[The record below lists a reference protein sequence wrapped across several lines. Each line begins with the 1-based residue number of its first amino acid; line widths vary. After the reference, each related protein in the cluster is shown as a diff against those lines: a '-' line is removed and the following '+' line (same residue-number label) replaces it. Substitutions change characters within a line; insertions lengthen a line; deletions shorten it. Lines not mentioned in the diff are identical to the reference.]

1 MAEINESKKK
11 SVHSTVRCSDTLL
24 QIGGRN
30 FLGVPTSRCEI
41 LEDAEVE
48 VIDGPVTVK
57 DGEGELTEVVKV
69 RHLTDS
75 GLFHEGWIPYSF
87 VK

>member
-1 MAEINESKKK
+1 MAELNQSKKA
-11 SVHSTVRCSDTLL
+11 VHSTVRYSDTLL
-24 QIGGRN
+24 QIAGRN

-48 VIDGPVTVK
+48 IVDGPITVK

-69 RHLTDS
+69 RHLTES
-75 GLFHEGWIPYSF
+75 GRPHEGWIPFSF

>member
-30 FLGVPTSRCEI
+30 F